1 MPDFMQEWWFLGLM
15 TGLLCLLVLALPVL
29 LLVVLVVLPRYRR
42 VPRPR
47 REVSAPAHELFT
59 FTWVPT

>member
-42 VPRPR
+42 VPRD
-47 REVSAPAHELFT
+47 REGR
-59 FTWVPT
+59 